1 MIVACT
7 YTIPV
12 LSLNLLL
19 PKLSEGKQV
28 ARLRQEIN
36 SIKANE
42 DVFKTLL
49 IQQPFYEV
57 SNSDSQIIFG
67 NPYAKLRISILTNPF
82 CNPCAKM
89 HARVE
94 NLLKETKGNV
104 CIQYIFSSFNESL
117 EYANRY
123 MIATYLNPHLSIAEH
138 SRSKEGLPIP
148 LRRGQG
154 EVAWQLFSNWFSG
167 GKALKESFF
176 KDLHLDINNPAIEA
190 EFQKHEAWKKKTQL
204 QATPTIL
211 VNGYKLPENY
221 KIEDVRYIT
230 EFNVNTE

>member
-1 MIVACT
+1 MA
-7 YTIPV
+7 
-12 LSLNLLL
+12 
-19 PKLSEGKQV
+19 Q
-28 ARLRQEIN
+28 LRQEIN

-49 IQQPFYEV
+49 MQQPFYEV
-57 SNSDSQIIFG
+57 SQSDSQILFG
-67 NPYAKLRISILTNPF
+67 NPDAKLRISILTNPF

-117 EYANRY
+117 DYANRY
-123 MIATYLNPHLSIAEH
+123 MIATYLNPPLSIAEH
-138 SRSKEGLPIP
+138 SQSKEGQGEALPIP

-154 EVAWQLFSNWFSG
+154 EVAWQLFSTWFSG

-176 KDLHLDINNPAIEA
+176 KDLHLDLSNPAIEI
-190 EFQKHEAWKKKTQL
+190 EFQKHEAWKEKTQL
-204 QATPTIL
+204 RATPTIL
-211 VNGYKLPENY
+211 INGYKLPDNY
-221 KIEDVRYIT
+221 KIEDLRYFT
-230 EFNVNTE
+230 EFDFEIKS